1 MAEKKY
7 TESQKMAIE
16 WNDGP
21 VIVLAGPGSGKTAVL
36 TERIKRILL
45 NSQDQS
51 FRVLA
56 LTFTN
61 KAAAEMSERIL
72 DGNQENDHRLFI
84 GTFHSFCS
92 EVLRNHGT
100 YVGINSNFEI
110 YSSDD
115 DINDI
120 ISDLQSKYNEENG
133 DTIPDNIN
141 VGKAIKY
148 FEKHLC
154 ISDGDLDVVMPKT
167 AYAREYKWFYHKY
180 IEYMLANNVLDFDML
195 ILMTFRLFKENP
207 GIAKI
212 YARTYKYI
220 IHRYKYINIDEF
232 QDTNYGQYML
242 IKCMCGTKNNNLF
255 IVADDDQV
263 IYGWN
268 GASHK
273 RITEFREDYNAELI
287 QLNQNFRCPKE
298 VILAAN
304 KLIAHNSS
312 RTVSKKPLESM
323 KVLPEENHVFMNS
336 FDDYTEEM
344 SFVAGLTKKIHE
356 ENPDDSI
363 CVIARN
369 NRLLETAFEEA
380 EKVGVECEKSKR
392 KTDFE
397 TPYVLLL
404 YLLLKL
410 ANHRND
416 IKVLKQIIAIFEQAL
431 LISIN
436 LEEVLTNA
444 ELSNQDYMSALS
456 EEIKGKLGDDNFE
469 KSFELELSEGKNFI
483 SFIQKAFDWSE
494 NRIDQIED
502 ESHKEQAKQEFLI
515 EKKIWTDFERHL
527 SYNYDLDEITVA
539 TYMQEFA
546 MISKESEPAKDA
558 VQFLTIHASKGKEFD
573 HVILIGMVNDEL
585 PSFQS
590 MKKGIDS
597 VEMEEERRNCFV
609 AITRTQ
615 KKLYLTYS
623 AKYYGWRKN
632 PSLFLNEMFF

>member
-212 YARTYKYI
+212 YART
-220 IHRYKYINIDEF
+220 YKYINIDEF

-539 TYMQEFA
+539 TYMQEFS

-632 PSLFLNEMFF
+632 PSLFLNEMFS

>member
-220 IHRYKYINIDEF
+220 NIDEF
-232 QDTNYGQYML
+232 QDTKYGQYML

-632 PSLFLNEMFF
+632 PSLFLNEMFS

>member
-120 ISDLQSKYNEENG
+120 ISDLQLKYNEENG

-212 YARTYKYI
+212 YART
-220 IHRYKYINIDEF
+220 YKYINIDEF

-336 FDDYTEEM
+336 FDNYIEEM

-469 KSFELELSEGKNFI
+469 KSFELKLSEGKNFI
-483 SFIQKAFDWSE
+483 SFIQNAFDWSE

-632 PSLFLNEMFF
+632 PSLFLNEMFS

>member
-1 MAEKKY
+1 MTEKKY

-220 IHRYKYINIDEF
+220 NIDEF

-323 KVLPEENHVFMNS
+323 KVLPEENHIFMNS
-336 FDDYTEEM
+336 FDDYIEEM
-344 SFVAGLTKKIHE
+344 AFVAGLTKKIHD

-380 EKVGVECEKSKR
+380 EKVGIECEKSKR

-416 IKVLKQIIAIFEQAL
+416 VKVLKQIIAIFEQAL

-456 EEIKGKLGDDNFE
+456 EEIKDKLSDDNFE

-494 NRIDQIED
+494 KRIDQIED
-502 ESHKEQAKQEFLI
+502 ESHKEQAKQDFLI

-573 HVILIGMVNDEL
+573 YVILIGMVNDEL

-632 PSLFLNEMFF
+632 PSLFLNEMFS

>member
-180 IEYMLANNVLDFDML
+180 IEYMLANNVLDFDMS

-212 YARTYKYI
+212 YART
-220 IHRYKYINIDEF
+220 YKYINIDEF

>member
-212 YARTYKYI
+212 YART
-220 IHRYKYINIDEF
+220 YKYINIDEF

-483 SFIQKAFDWSE
+483 SFIQNAFDWSE

-632 PSLFLNEMFF
+632 PSLFLNEMFS

>member
-120 ISDLQSKYNEENG
+120 ISDLQLKYNEENG

-212 YARTYKYI
+212 YART
-220 IHRYKYINIDEF
+220 YKYINIDEF

-336 FDDYTEEM
+336 FDDYIEEM

-469 KSFELELSEGKNFI
+469 KRFELELSEGKNFI

-632 PSLFLNEMFF
+632 PSLFLNEMFS

>member
-7 TESQKMAIE
+7 TKSQKMAIE

-100 YVGINSNFEI
+100 YVGINSSFEI

-115 DINDI
+115 DVNDI
-120 ISDLQSKYNEENG
+120 ISDLQLKYNEENG

-220 IHRYKYINIDEF
+220 NIDEF

-242 IKCMCGTKNNNLF
+242 IKCMCGAKNNNLF

-273 RITEFREDYNAELI
+273 RITEFRADYNAELI

-323 KVLPEENHVFMNS
+323 KVLPEENHVFVNS
-336 FDDYTEEM
+336 FDDYIEEM
-344 SFVAGLTKKIHE
+344 AFVAGLTKKIHE

-397 TPYVLLL
+397 TPYVLSL

-632 PSLFLNEMFF
+632 PSLFLNEMFS

>member
-220 IHRYKYINIDEF
+220 NIDEF
-232 QDTNYGQYML
+232 QDKNYGQYML

-632 PSLFLNEMFF
+632 PSLFLNEMFS

>member
-61 KAAAEMSERIL
+61 KAAAEMGERIL

-100 YVGINSNFEI
+100 YAGINSNFEI

-120 ISDLQSKYNEENG
+120 ISDLQLKYNEENR

-220 IHRYKYINIDEF
+220 NIDEF

-242 IKCMCGTKNNNLF
+242 IKCMCGAKNNNLF

-323 KVLPEENHVFMNS
+323 KVLPEENHVFVNS
-336 FDDYTEEM
+336 FDDYIEEM
-344 SFVAGLTKKIHE
+344 AFVAGLIKKIHE

-397 TPYVLLL
+397 TPYVLSI

-456 EEIKGKLGDDNFE
+456 EEIKGKLDDDNFE

-632 PSLFLNEMFF
+632 PSLFLNEMFS

>member
-212 YARTYKYI
+212 YART
-220 IHRYKYINIDEF
+220 YKYINIDEF

-632 PSLFLNEMFF
+632 PSLFLNEMFS

>member
-154 ISDGDLDVVMPKT
+154 ISDGDLDVVVPKT

-212 YARTYKYI
+212 YART
-220 IHRYKYINIDEF
+220 YKYINIDEF

>member
-7 TESQKMAIE
+7 TKSQKMAIE

-61 KAAAEMSERIL
+61 KAAAEMSARIL

-120 ISDLQSKYNEENG
+120 ISDLQLKYNEENG

-220 IHRYKYINIDEF
+220 NIDEF

-242 IKCMCGTKNNNLF
+242 IKCMCGAKNNNLF

-323 KVLPEENHVFMNS
+323 KVLPEENHVFVNS
-336 FDDYTEEM
+336 FDDYIEEM
-344 SFVAGLTKKIHE
+344 AFVAGLTKKIHE

-397 TPYVLLL
+397 TPYVLSL

-546 MISKESEPAKDA
+546 MISKKSEPAKDA

-632 PSLFLNEMFF
+632 PSLFLNEMFS

>member
-120 ISDLQSKYNEENG
+120 ISDLQLKYNEENG

-212 YARTYKYI
+212 YART
-220 IHRYKYINIDEF
+220 YKYINIDEF

-632 PSLFLNEMFF
+632 PSLFLNEMFS

>member
-1 MAEKKY
+1 MKDFEHKDYFDARLCFHGDEEKVV
-7 TESQKMAIE
+7 A
-16 WNDGP
+16 
-21 VIVLAGPGSGKTAVL
+21 
-36 TERIKRILL
+36 
-45 NSQDQS
+45 
-51 FRVLA
+51 
-56 LTFTN
+56 
-61 KAAAEMSERIL
+61 IL
-72 DGNQENDHRLFI
+72 DSYVQNQI
-84 GTFHSFCS
+84 
-92 EVLRNHGT
+92 
-100 YVGINSNFEI
+100 
-110 YSSDD
+110 
-115 DINDI
+115 
-120 ISDLQSKYNEENG
+120 DL
-133 DTIPDNIN
+133 TNI
-141 VGKAIKY
+141 
-148 FEKHLC
+148 KHLC

-212 YARTYKYI
+212 YART
-220 IHRYKYINIDEF
+220 YKYINIDEF

>member
-195 ILMTFRLFKENP
+195 ILMTFRLFKENH

-212 YARTYKYI
+212 YART
-220 IHRYKYINIDEF
+220 YKYINIDEF

-632 PSLFLNEMFF
+632 PSLFLNEMFS

>member
-7 TESQKMAIE
+7 TKSQKMAIE

-61 KAAAEMSERIL
+61 KAAAEMSARIL

-115 DINDI
+115 DVNDI
-120 ISDLQSKYNEENG
+120 ISDLQLKYNEENG

-220 IHRYKYINIDEF
+220 NIDEF

-242 IKCMCGTKNNNLF
+242 IKCMCGAKNNNLF

-273 RITEFREDYNAELI
+273 RITEFRADYNAELI

-323 KVLPEENHVFMNS
+323 KVLPEENHVFVNS
-336 FDDYTEEM
+336 FDDYIEEM
-344 SFVAGLTKKIHE
+344 AFVAGLTKKIHE

-397 TPYVLLL
+397 TPYVLSL

-416 IKVLKQIIAIFEQAL
+416 IKVIKQIIAIFEQAL

-632 PSLFLNEMFF
+632 PSLFLNEMFS

>member
-220 IHRYKYINIDEF
+220 NIDEF

-410 ANHRND
+410 VNHRND

>member
-7 TESQKMAIE
+7 TKSQKMAIE

-115 DINDI
+115 DVNDI
-120 ISDLQSKYNEENG
+120 ISDLQLKYNEENG

-220 IHRYKYINIDEF
+220 NIDEF

-242 IKCMCGTKNNNLF
+242 IKCMCGAKNNNLF

-273 RITEFREDYNAELI
+273 RITEFRADYNAELI

-323 KVLPEENHVFMNS
+323 KVLPEENHVFVNS
-336 FDDYTEEM
+336 FDDYIEEM
-344 SFVAGLTKKIHE
+344 AFVAGLTKKIHE

-397 TPYVLLL
+397 TPYVLSL

-416 IKVLKQIIAIFEQAL
+416 IKVIKQIIAIFEQAL

-632 PSLFLNEMFF
+632 PSLFLNEMFS

>member
-7 TESQKMAIE
+7 TESQKKAIE

-212 YARTYKYI
+212 YART
-220 IHRYKYINIDEF
+220 YKYINIDEF

-494 NRIDQIED
+494 NRIAQIED

-632 PSLFLNEMFF
+632 PSLFLNEMFS

>member
-180 IEYMLANNVLDFDML
+180 IEYMLANNALDFDML

-212 YARTYKYI
+212 YART
-220 IHRYKYINIDEF
+220 YKYINIDEF

>member
-220 IHRYKYINIDEF
+220 NIDEF

-369 NRLLETAFEEA
+369 NRLIETAFEEA

-632 PSLFLNEMFF
+632 PSLFLNEMFS

>member
-1 MAEKKY
+1 
-7 TESQKMAIE
+7 
-16 WNDGP
+16 
-21 VIVLAGPGSGKTAVL
+21 
-36 TERIKRILL
+36 
-45 NSQDQS
+45 
-51 FRVLA
+51 
-56 LTFTN
+56 
-61 KAAAEMSERIL
+61 
-72 DGNQENDHRLFI
+72 
-84 GTFHSFCS
+84 
-92 EVLRNHGT
+92 
-100 YVGINSNFEI
+100 
-110 YSSDD
+110 
-115 DINDI
+115 
-120 ISDLQSKYNEENG
+120 
-133 DTIPDNIN
+133 
-141 VGKAIKY
+141 
-148 FEKHLC
+148 
-154 ISDGDLDVVMPKT
+154 
-167 AYAREYKWFYHKY
+167 
-180 IEYMLANNVLDFDML
+180 
-195 ILMTFRLFKENP
+195 
-207 GIAKI
+207 
-212 YARTYKYI
+212 
-220 IHRYKYINIDEF
+220 
-232 QDTNYGQYML
+232 
-242 IKCMCGTKNNNLF
+242 
-255 IVADDDQV
+255 
-263 IYGWN
+263 
-268 GASHK
+268 
-273 RITEFREDYNAELI
+273 
-287 QLNQNFRCPKE
+287 
-298 VILAAN
+298 
-304 KLIAHNSS
+304 
-312 RTVSKKPLESM
+312 M

-558 VQFLTIHASKGKEFD
+558 VQFLTIQHIGKNKVLFGMINNLTITVNKINIP
-573 HVILIGMVNDEL
+573 HILAVDL
-585 PSFQS
+585 C
-590 MKKGIDS
+590 KK
-597 VEMEEERRNCFV
+597 
-609 AITRTQ
+609 
-615 KKLYLTYS
+615 LTYS
-623 AKYYGWRKN
+623 AEIHVNQQN
-632 PSLFLNEMFF
+632 PTGYFAFCGKLNSPA

>member
-7 TESQKMAIE
+7 TKSQKMAIE

-61 KAAAEMSERIL
+61 KAAAEMSARIL
-72 DGNQENDHRLFI
+72 DGNQEDDHRLFI

-120 ISDLQSKYNEENG
+120 ISDLQLKYNEENG

-220 IHRYKYINIDEF
+220 NIDEF

-242 IKCMCGTKNNNLF
+242 IKCMCGAKNNNLF

-323 KVLPEENHVFMNS
+323 KVLPEENHVFVNS
-336 FDDYTEEM
+336 FDDYIEEM
-344 SFVAGLTKKIHE
+344 AFVAGLTKKIHE

-397 TPYVLLL
+397 TPYVLSL

-632 PSLFLNEMFF
+632 PSLFLNEMFS

>member
-220 IHRYKYINIDEF
+220 NIDEF

-336 FDDYTEEM
+336 FDNYIEEM

-632 PSLFLNEMFF
+632 PSLFLNEMFS

>member
-195 ILMTFRLFKENP
+195 ILMTFRLFEENP

-212 YARTYKYI
+212 YART
-220 IHRYKYINIDEF
+220 YKYINIDEF

-632 PSLFLNEMFF
+632 PSLFLNEMFS

>member
-7 TESQKMAIE
+7 TKSQKMAIE

-61 KAAAEMSERIL
+61 KAAAEMSARIL

-100 YVGINSNFEI
+100 YVGINSNFEL

-115 DINDI
+115 DVNDI
-120 ISDLQSKYNEENG
+120 ISDLQLKYNEENG

-220 IHRYKYINIDEF
+220 NIDEF

-242 IKCMCGTKNNNLF
+242 IKCMCGAKNNNLF

-273 RITEFREDYNAELI
+273 RITEFRADYNAELI

-323 KVLPEENHVFMNS
+323 KVLPEENHVFVNS
-336 FDDYTEEM
+336 FDDYIEEM
-344 SFVAGLTKKIHE
+344 AFVAGLTKKIHE

-397 TPYVLLL
+397 TPYVLSL

-416 IKVLKQIIAIFEQAL
+416 IKVIKQIIAIFEQAL

-632 PSLFLNEMFF
+632 PSLFLNEMFS

>member
-61 KAAAEMSERIL
+61 KASAEMSERII

-212 YARTYKYI
+212 YART
-220 IHRYKYINIDEF
+220 YKYINIDEF

>member
-115 DINDI
+115 DVNDI
-120 ISDLQSKYNEENG
+120 ISDLQLKYNEENG

-220 IHRYKYINIDEF
+220 NIDEF

-242 IKCMCGTKNNNLF
+242 IKCMCGAKNNNLF

-469 KSFELELSEGKNFI
+469 KNFELELSEGKNFI

-632 PSLFLNEMFF
+632 PSLFLNEMFS

>member
-220 IHRYKYINIDEF
+220 NIDEF

-336 FDDYTEEM
+336 FDDYIEEM

-632 PSLFLNEMFF
+632 PSLFLNEMFS

>member
-120 ISDLQSKYNEENG
+120 ISDLQLKYNEENG

-212 YARTYKYI
+212 YART
-220 IHRYKYINIDEF
+220 YKYINIDEF

-336 FDDYTEEM
+336 FDDYIEEM

-436 LEEVLTNA
+436 LEEVFTNA

-632 PSLFLNEMFF
+632 PSLFLNEMFS

>member
-212 YARTYKYI
+212 YART
-220 IHRYKYINIDEF
+220 YKYINIDEF

>member
-1 MAEKKY
+1 
-7 TESQKMAIE
+7 MAIE

-212 YARTYKYI
+212 YART
-220 IHRYKYINIDEF
+220 YKYINIDEF

-632 PSLFLNEMFF
+632 PSLFLNEMFS

>member
-7 TESQKMAIE
+7 TKSQKMAIE

-61 KAAAEMSERIL
+61 KAAAEMSARIL

-120 ISDLQSKYNEENG
+120 ISDLQLKYNEENG

-220 IHRYKYINIDEF
+220 NIDEF

-242 IKCMCGTKNNNLF
+242 IKCMCGAKNNNLF

-323 KVLPEENHVFMNS
+323 KVLPEENHVFVNS
-336 FDDYTEEM
+336 FDDYIEEM
-344 SFVAGLTKKIHE
+344 AFVAGLTKKIHE

-397 TPYVLLL
+397 TPYVLSL

-573 HVILIGMVNDEL
+573 YVILIGMVNDEL

-632 PSLFLNEMFF
+632 PSLFLNEMFS

>member
-212 YARTYKYI
+212 YART
-220 IHRYKYINIDEF
+220 YKYINIDEF

-494 NRIDQIED
+494 NRIDQIEY

>member
-1 MAEKKY
+1 MIEKKY
-7 TESQKMAIE
+7 TESQRLAID

-45 NSQDQS
+45 SSQDQS

-120 ISDLQSKYNEENG
+120 ISDLQSKYNKENG
-133 DTIPDNIN
+133 NTIPDNIN

-154 ISDGDLDVVMPKT
+154 ISDVDLDRVMPKT
-167 AYAREYKWFYHKY
+167 AYAREYKWFYHNY
-180 IEYMLANNVLDFDML
+180 IEYMLAKNILDFDML

-220 IHRYKYINIDEF
+220 NIDEF

-242 IKCMCGTKNNNLF
+242 VKCMCGVKNNNLF

-273 RITEFREDYNAELI
+273 RIAEFKEDYNAELI

-298 VILAAN
+298 VICAAN

-312 RTVSKKPLESM
+312 RTASKKPLESM
-323 KVLPEENHVFMNS
+323 KELPEETHVFINS
-336 FDDYTEEM
+336 FEDYTEEM
-344 SFVAGLTKKIHE
+344 SFVAVLAKKIRDE
-356 ENPDDSI
+356 SPDDSI

-369 NRLLETAFEEA
+369 NRLLETAFEEVERA
-380 EKVGVECEKSKR
+380 GIECEKSKR

-416 IKVLKQIIAIFEQAL
+416 IKVVKQIVAIFEQAL

-436 LEEVLTNA
+436 LEELLTNA
-444 ELSNQDYMSALS
+444 ELSNLDYMSALS
-456 EEIKGKLGDDNFE
+456 DEIKGKLGDENFE
-469 KSFELELSEGKNFI
+469 KSFVLELSEGKNFI
-483 SFIQKAFDWSE
+483 SFIQNAFEWSE
-494 NRIDQIED
+494 KRINQIED
-502 ESHKEQAKQEFLI
+502 ESYRDQVNQEFLI

-527 SYNYDLDEITVA
+527 SYNYDLEEITVA

-546 MISKESEPAKDA
+546 MISKEAEPPKDA

-590 MKKGIDS
+590 MKSGITS

-632 PSLFLNEMFF
+632 PSLFLSEMFS

>member
-100 YVGINSNFEI
+100 YVDINSNFEI

-120 ISDLQSKYNEENG
+120 ISDLQLKYNEENG

-212 YARTYKYI
+212 YART
-220 IHRYKYINIDEF
+220 YKYINIDEF

-336 FDDYTEEM
+336 FDDYIEEM

-632 PSLFLNEMFF
+632 PSLFLNEMFS

>member
-36 TERIKRILL
+36 AERIKRILL

-195 ILMTFRLFKENP
+195 ILMAFRLFKENP

-212 YARTYKYI
+212 YART
-220 IHRYKYINIDEF
+220 YKYINIDEF

-632 PSLFLNEMFF
+632 PSLFLNEMFS

>member
-61 KAAAEMSERIL
+61 KAAAEMSKRIL

-212 YARTYKYI
+212 YART
-220 IHRYKYINIDEF
+220 YKYINIDEF

-632 PSLFLNEMFF
+632 PSLFLNEMFS